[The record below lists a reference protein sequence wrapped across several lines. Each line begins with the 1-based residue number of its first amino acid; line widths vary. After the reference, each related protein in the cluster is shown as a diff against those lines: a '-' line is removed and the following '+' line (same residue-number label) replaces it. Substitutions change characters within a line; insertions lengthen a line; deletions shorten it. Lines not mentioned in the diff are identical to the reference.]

1 MVVQGKQQK
10 GVREMTSRNLRTAF
24 LASAALAILPG
35 AALAQDA
42 DSDEIIITAQQ
53 RAEPLR
59 NVPIQVT
66 AFTAQAVEDAGIK
79 STSDIIAQVPNIT
92 YDRGDTYRSNFITM
106 RGLTQINN
114 ADPPIA
120 FVLDGVPQTNQKQ
133 LGVTLFDIERIEVLK
148 GPQGALY
155 GRNAVGGAIN
165 VVTKAP
171 GNELEGFVNLGYANG
186 DTIDA
191 SAGISGALVEDKVLL
206 RVSGSYTSSDG
217 LIKNDFRGDHVDY
230 DYSLR
235 GRMILKPT
243 DLLTFDLRAE
253 YSDFRGGSN
262 SYAAVFSGI
271 PRDFVNPQF
280 NFPAYAE
287 GHSTDL
293 TGKFDYDFG
302 FATLT
307 GISAWSKFKQNNRAD
322 LDFRNPVD
330 SPGGIFGLGFQAGQ
344 GQNAKLETFSQEL
357 RLVSASDQ
365 AFRWLVGVYYLH
377 TDRALVTRGFID
389 LDGTDQF
396 DNPALLIANNNETN
410 DNNAYAAFA
419 QVDYDL
425 TPTLTLTGGIRY
437 DEDKREQTN
446 VVTGA
451 IRKTSF
457 DRVQPKVTL
466 TWKPEDGRLV
476 YATYSTGFRS
486 GGFNAPNVT
495 VPVFDAETLDNFEVG
510 FKTQWFDRKLTL
522 NGAAYLTNVKN
533 YQYFYVDA
541 ATASQIIDTIDKV
554 QIKGFEIEAMA
565 KLAPGLDASFGV
577 GTTDSEIKRS
587 LFPSDVGNHSP
598 RTVPLSINSSIQY
611 RGDLSETVEGFVR
624 IEHQHIGKKYWD
636 ADNASVQN
644 PYDLLNARMGVE
656 FGNYGVYAFARNIFN
671 EKYYSEFFQPKYS
684 GLDVAIGYRGTP
696 RTYGVEAKVKF

>member
-1 MVVQGKQQK
+1 
-10 GVREMTSRNLRTAF
+10 MTNRSMRSGL
-24 LASAALAILPG
+24 LAG
-35 AALAQDA
+35 AALLAGLHAAAAQEAPDVE
-42 DSDEIIITAQQ
+42 EIIVTAQQ

-79 STSDIIAQVPNIT
+79 STADIIAQVPNIT

-186 DTIDA
+186 DTFDA
-191 SAGISGALVEDKVLL
+191 SAGVSGALVEDKVLL

-217 LIKNDFRGDHVDY
+217 LVTNDFRGDKTDY
-230 DYSLR
+230 IDHDYSLR
-235 GRMILKPT
+235 ARMILKPT

-253 YSDFRGGSN
+253 YGDFRGGSN
-262 SYAAVFSGI
+262 SYAAVFSGD
-271 PRDFVNPQF
+271 PNDFVNPQF
-280 NFPAYAE
+280 NFPAFAE
-287 GHSTDL
+287 GDSIDL

-307 GISAWSKFKQNNRAD
+307 GISAYSDFEQKNRAD

-344 GQNAKLETFSQEL
+344 GQNAKIETFSQEL

-365 AFRWLVGVYYLH
+365 DFRWLVGLYYLH
-377 TDRALVTRGFID
+377 TDRALITRGFVD

-396 DNPALLIANNNETN
+396 DNTALLIANNNETN

-419 QVDYDL
+419 QLDYDI
-425 TPTLTLTGGIRY
+425 TDTLTLTGGLRY
-437 DEDKREQTN
+437 DEDRREQTN

-451 IRKTSF
+451 VRKTSF

-486 GGFNAPNVT
+486 GGFNAPNVS
-495 VPVFDAETLDNFEVG
+495 VPVFAAETLDNFELG

-533 YQYFYVDA
+533 YQYFYVEA

-554 QIKGFEIEAMA
+554 QIKGFEIEAQA
-565 KLAPGLDASFGV
+565 KLAQGLDASLAL

-587 LFPSDVGNHSP
+587 LFPTDVGNKSP
-598 RTVPLSINSSIQY
+598 RTVPVSVNGSLQY
-611 RGDLSETVEGFVR
+611 RTALSEGIEGFVR
-624 IEHQHIGKKYWD
+624 GEYQHIGKKYWD
-636 ADNASVQN
+636 ADNASVQGS
-644 PYDLLNARMGVE
+644 YDIVNARAGIE
-656 FGNYGVYAFARNIFN
+656 FGNYGVYVFARNIF
-671 EKYYSEFFQPKYS
+671 KADYYSEFFQPKYS
-684 GLDVAIGYRGTP
+684 GLDVAIGYPGVP
-696 RTYGVEAKVKF
+696 RSYGVEAKLTF

>member
-1 MVVQGKQQK
+1 
-10 GVREMTSRNLRTAF
+10 MTSRNLRTAF

-42 DSDEIIITAQQ
+42 ETDEIIITAQQ

-191 SAGISGALVEDKVLL
+191 SAGISGALVEDKVLV

-217 LIKNDFRGDHVDY
+217 LIKNDFRGDRVDY
-230 DYSLR
+230 IDHDYSLR

-287 GHSTDL
+287 GDSVDL

-307 GISAWSKFKQNNRAD
+307 GISAWSKFQQNNRAD

-365 AFRWLVGVYYLH
+365 AFRWLVGLYYLN

-389 LDGTDQF
+389 IDGSDQF
-396 DNPALLIANNNETN
+396 DNTALLIANNNETN

-451 IRKTSF
+451 VRKTSF

-565 KLAPGLDASFGV
+565 KVAPGLDASFGV

-611 RGDLSETVEGFVR
+611 RGELSETVAGFVR

-656 FGNYGVYAFARNIFN
+656 FGNYGLYAFARNIFN

>member
-1 MVVQGKQQK
+1 
-10 GVREMTSRNLRTAF
+10 MTSRNLRTAF

-35 AALAQDA
+35 AALAQDVA
-42 DSDEIIITAQQ
+42 ETDEIIITAQQ

-79 STSDIIAQVPNIT
+79 STADIIAQVPNIT

-133 LGVTLFDIERIEVLK
+133 LGVNLFDIERIEVLK

-186 DTIDA
+186 DTFDA

-217 LIKNDFRGDHVDY
+217 LIRNDFRGDHVDY
-230 DYSLR
+230 IDHDYALR
-235 GRMILKPT
+235 GRLILKPS

-287 GHSTDL
+287 GDNIDL

-307 GISAWSKFKQNNRAD
+307 GISAWSKFRQNNRAD

-365 AFRWLVGVYYLH
+365 DFRWLVGVYYLH
-377 TDRALVTRGFID
+377 TDRGLVTRGFID
-389 LDGTDQF
+389 LDDDPAAF
-396 DNPALLIANNNETN
+396 DDPDLLIANNNETN
-410 DNNAYAAFA
+410 DNNAYAAFV

-451 IRKTSF
+451 VRKTSF

-486 GGFNAPNVT
+486 GGFNAPNVS

-533 YQYFYVDA
+533 YQYFYVEA

-565 KLAPGLDASFGV
+565 KLAPGLDASLAV

-587 LFPSDVGNHSP
+587 LFPSDVGNRSP
-598 RTVPLSINSSIQY
+598 RTVPLSISSSIQY
-611 RGDLSETVEGFVR
+611 RTDLAENVAGFVR
-624 IEHQHIGKKYWD
+624 VEHQHIGKKYWD

-644 PYDLLNARMGVE
+644 PYDLLNARVGVE
-656 FGNYGVYAFARNIFN
+656 FGNYGLYAFARNIFK

-684 GLDVAIGYRGTP
+684 GLDVAIGYPGVP

>member
-1 MVVQGKQQK
+1 
-10 GVREMTSRNLRTAF
+10 MTSRHLRTAF
-24 LASAALAILPG
+24 LATAALAVLPG

-42 DSDEIIITAQQ
+42 ADTDEIIITAQQ

-66 AFTAQAVEDAGIK
+66 AFTAQSVEDAGIK
-79 STSDIIAQVPNIT
+79 STADIIAQVPNIT

-171 GNELEGFVNLGYANG
+171 SNELEGFVNLGYSNG
-186 DTIDA
+186 DTFDA
-191 SAGISGALVEDKVLL
+191 SAGVSGALVEDKVLL

-217 LIKNDFRGDHVDY
+217 LVKNDFRGDKVDY
-230 DYSLR
+230 IDHDYSLR
-235 GRMILKPT
+235 GRLIVKPSE
-243 DLLTFDLRAE
+243 LLTFDLRAE
-253 YSDFRGGSN
+253 YGKFRGGSN

-280 NFPAYAE
+280 NFPAFAK
-287 GHSTDL
+287 GDSVDL

-307 GISAWSKFKQNNRAD
+307 GISAYSNFKQVNRAD
-322 LDFRNPVD
+322 LDFRNPID
-330 SPGGIFGLGFQAGQ
+330 SPGGFAGLGIQVGQ
-344 GQNAKLETFSQEL
+344 GQNAKIKTFSQEL

-365 AFRWLVGVYYLH
+365 AFRWLAGVYYLH
-377 TDRALVTRGFID
+377 TDRGLVTRGFID
-389 LDGTDQF
+389 FDDSDQF

-419 QVDYDL
+419 QVDYDI
-425 TPTLTLTGGIRY
+425 TDTVTLTGGIRY
-437 DEDKREQTN
+437 DQDKREQTN

-486 GGFNAPNVT
+486 GGLNAPNVVVT
-495 VPVFDAETLDNFEVG
+495 DFDAETLENFEVG
-510 FKTQWFDRKLTL
+510 FKTQWFNRKLTL

-533 YQYFYVDA
+533 YQYFYVEA
-541 ATASQIIDTIDKV
+541 ATASQVIDTIDKV

-565 KLAPGLDASFGV
+565 RLAPGLDASVAV

-587 LFPSDVGNHSP
+587 LFLSDVGNKSP
-598 RTVPLSINSSIQY
+598 RTVPISINSSIQY
-611 RGDLSETVEGFVR
+611 RTDLSETVEGFFR

-644 PYDLLNARMGVE
+644 AYDLLNARVGLE
-656 FGNYGVYAFARNIFN
+656 FGNYGLYAYARNIFK

-684 GLDVAIGYRGTP
+684 GLDIAIGYPGTP
-696 RTYGVEAKVKF
+696 RTYGVEAKLKF